1 MLQRRATVLL
11 ARAEFSLA
19 VDRAGAARLGIQGP
33 AVGVAQFRVEPAA
46 AVQAAAA
53 QAWAETAAAVQP
65 AAVQAAAAQ
74 VWAETAAAVQPA
86 AAWAAAAQAW
96 AETAAAVQPAAARE
110 WAAREVEAW
119 AVAVRVARLWV
130 EQLPAG
136 VRPTGAPV
144 QTAAS
149 GRAELVGLSV
159 RVLPRGRRATP
170 CAEA

>member
-11 ARAEFSLA
+11 ARAEFSLG
-19 VDRAGAARLGIQGP
+19 VDRAGAARVGIQGP

-46 AVQAAAA
+46 A
-53 QAWAETAAAVQP
+53 AW
-65 AAVQAAAAQ
+65 AAAAQ
-74 VWAETAAAVQPA
+74 VWAETAAAVQPP
-86 AAWAAAAQAW
+86 AAWAAAAQVW
-96 AETAAAVQPAAARE
+96 AETAAAVQPPAARE
-110 WAAREVEAW
+110 RAAREVEAW

>member
-53 QAWAETAAAVQP
+53 QV
-65 AAVQAAAAQ
+65 
-74 VWAETAAAVQPA
+74 
-86 AAWAAAAQAW
+86 W

>member
-46 AVQAAAA
+46 A
-53 QAWAETAAAVQP
+53 AW
-65 AAVQAAAAQ
+65 AAAAQ
-74 VWAETAAAVQPA
+74 VWAETAAAVQP
-86 AAWAAAAQAW
+86 
-96 AETAAAVQPAAARE
+96 PAARE
-110 WAAREVEAW
+110 RAAREVEAW